1 MGVAISNVQ
10 GWRTKKSLFLVGDG
24 NTGKSQLKSLA
35 ERLLGKGNFIG
46 IDLSEIEARFGT
58 GAIYGKRLAG
68 SSDMSFMSI
77 SELKTFKRISGG
89 DSIFMEFKGQQP
101 FEATFRGLLWFC
113 MNKLPKFSGDTGR
126 WVYDRIMIV
135 DCPNVIPLEQQDKQ
149 LLDKMYSEKEGI
161 VQKCVKALQTVIK
174 NGYKFTEPESVLAAR
189 AAYQETN
196 STVITFFEECMCL
209 WPGGKIGGSCITTGA
224 VHKVYLQ
231 WCRANNNGYAKSA
244 KEFRDELA
252 AYHGTTFA
260 EMTTRQHGN
269 TYYKEWTLTDDAQDD
284 YRHIL

>member
-1 MGVAISNVQ
+1 
-10 GWRTKKSLFLVGDG
+10 
-24 NTGKSQLKSLA
+24 
-35 ERLLGKGNFIG
+35 
-46 IDLSEIEARFGT
+46 
-58 GAIYGKRLAG
+58 
-68 SSDMSFMSI
+68 
-77 SELKTFKRISGG
+77 
-89 DSIFMEFKGQQP
+89 
-101 FEATFRGLLWFC
+101 

-149 LLDKMYSEKEGI
+149 LLDKMYAEKEGI
-161 VQKCVKALQTVIK
+161 VQKCVKALQTVIR

-196 STVITFFEECMCL
+196 STVITFFEECMCP
-209 WPGGKIGGSCITTGA
+209 WPGGKIGGSCITTGSI
-224 VHKVYLQ
+224 HKAYLQ
-231 WCRANNNGYAKSA
+231 WCRADNNGYAKSA

-269 TYYKEWTLTDDAQDD
+269 TYYKEWTLTADAQDD
-284 YRHIL
+284 YKNIL